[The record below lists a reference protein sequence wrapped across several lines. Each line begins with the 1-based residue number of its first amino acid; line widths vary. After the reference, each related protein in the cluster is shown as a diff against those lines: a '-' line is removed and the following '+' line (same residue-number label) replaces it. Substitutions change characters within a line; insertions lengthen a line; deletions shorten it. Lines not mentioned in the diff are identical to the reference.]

1 MTQTLCAGDGTAS
14 LTWQAQSHLW
24 EGEYAPVWG
33 LSPSGCKQT
42 GFQEWEACPGLPPH
56 SAPQTSSSCPL
67 SGCFSPPRFPLGHT
81 PVTGFSPRV
90 GFSVDLLLCT
100 SVCVCL
106 SRRPHLNPY

>member
-81 PVTGFSPRV
+81 PVIDFSPV
-90 GFSVDLLLCT
+90 LDSLLTYYFALLC
-100 SVCVCL
+100 VCVFQGD
-106 SRRPHLNPY
+106 RT